1 MFCKMTIDIV
11 NKINDIWKMNIFF
24 LFFFFERGTKDII
37 TNFIAFLKIAD
48 ILL

>member
-1 MFCKMTIDIV
+1 
-11 NKINDIWKMNIFF
+11 MNETCMIKNAYMYYFF